1 MPHLRYG
8 HAVGLEAAR
17 SFVLSNAR
25 LLDRHR
31 FAFLFE
37 GGRAA
42 DVVGALRPY
51 QNADGG
57 FGHALE
63 PDLRGG
69 ESEPVP
75 VEHALQTL
83 DEVGDFDADIVHR
96 SCDWLS
102 TVTTESGGVPFVLP
116 AVVDAPHAPWWVPTG
131 KASLNPTAGIAG
143 LLHKHD
149 VRHPWLST
157 ATTYCWDALSESV
170 GDLGPDDAISVLAFL
185 EYAPERERAME
196 AFERVAD
203 RILADL
209 VVLDTSAT
217 GYVKTPLDFAPHPDR
232 LAARLFDATTI
243 GLHLDALVAA
253 QADDG
258 GWPITWEPPS
268 AAAVLEWRG
277 FVTVK
282 CLDLLDNYG
291 RLRRDA

>member
-1 MPHLRYG
+1 MRRTRRG
-8 HAVGLEAAR
+8 EFRQA
-17 SFVLSNAR
+17 
-25 LLDRHR
+25 RHR
-31 FAFLFE
+31 SI
-37 GGRAA
+37 R
-42 DVVGALRPY
+42 
-51 QNADGG
+51 
-57 FGHALE
+57 
-63 PDLRGG
+63 
-69 ESEPVP
+69 
-75 VEHALQTL
+75 
-83 DEVGDFDADIVHR
+83 
-96 SCDWLS
+96 
-102 TVTTESGGVPFVLP
+102 
-116 AVVDAPHAPWWVPTG
+116 
-131 KASLNPTAGIAG
+131 TAGIAG

-209 VVLDTSAT
+209 VVHDVSAT
-217 GYVKTPLDFAPHPDR
+217 GYVKRPLDFAPHPER
-232 LAARLFDATTI
+232 LAALLFDATTI

-277 FVTVK
+277 FRPSSASTCSTTTAACVETAGGRGTRKPPVVRQRREPDLVTKHLAVR
-282 CLDLLDNYG
+282 LDLGADGGYLACLLAELVAG
-291 RLRRDA
+291 RLPDEEQVAVAHRRGLYSEPA